1 MKDMIYLDEQDNTCD
16 RTDELYAII
25 DDITAMLMTMSK
37 DERIAWFRR
46 TQHPH
51 PINFSTEIDGTVY
64 SVTTHFNEASSE
76 TLLEKTERIIL
87 KKM

>member
-1 MKDMIYLDEQDNTCD
+1 MKDVIYLDEQNAPCKVSEQIQNIL
-16 RTDELYAII
+16 DE
-25 DDITAMLMTMSK
+25 ITAMLMTMSK
-37 DERIAWFRR
+37 EQRIAWFRR

-51 PINFSTEIDGTVY
+51 PINFESEIDGTVY
-64 SVTTHFNEASSE
+64 SVSTHFNEAASE

>member
-1 MKDMIYLDEQDNTCD
+1 MKDVIYLDEQDNTCD
-16 RTDELYAII
+16 RNNDIYSII
-25 DDITAMLMTMSK
+25 DDITARLMIMSK
-37 DERIAWFRR
+37 EERIAWFRR

-64 SVTTHFNEASSE
+64 SVSTHFNEAASE